1 MTIFT
6 SYNLHFQIY
15 TIRFME
21 LKDTIKKLADTYFD
35 ELVSIRRHLHTH
47 PELSYEEVETS
58 KYISKKLTE
67 FGIEHQTN
75 IGGHG
80 IVGLIK
86 GKNADK
92 KIIAL
97 RADMD
102 ALPIEEKNVTNYT
115 SKNIGVMH
123 ACGHDVHTTSLLGA
137 AKILNEIK
145 EEFEG
150 TIKLIFQPAEE
161 KLPGGASIMIKDGVL
176 ENPKV
181 ETILGQHVLPQLE
194 TGKVSFRAGIA
205 MASCDE
211 IYITVHGKGGHGA
224 VPHLAIDPI
233 LIASHMV
240 IALQSIVSR
249 NANPTMPSV
258 LSIGKFI
265 ANGATNII
273 PENVKL
279 EGTFRTFDEKWRADA
294 KEKIITTCNNIAASF
309 GGTCDVEVEHGY
321 PFLKNDETVTNNAFE
336 LSKQYLGNE
345 NVEEMPA
352 RMTAEDFSYYSQ
364 IVPACF
370 YRLGTGN
377 IAKGITS
384 PIHTPT
390 FDVDENCLKIG
401 SGLMAW
407 LAVNELK

>member
-1 MTIFT
+1 MDLKEEIKNLAAIF
-6 SYNLHFQIY
+6 F
-15 TIRFME
+15 E
-21 LKDTIKKLADTYFD
+21 
-35 ELVSIRRHLHTH
+35 ELVAVRRHLHAH
-47 PELSYEEVETS
+47 PELSYEEVETA
-58 KYISKKLTE
+58 KFISKKLSE
-67 FGIEHQTN
+67 YGIEHTTN

-86 GKNADK
+86 GKNPDK
-92 KIIAL
+92 KTIAL
-97 RADMD
+97 RGDMD
-102 ALPIEEKNVTNYT
+102 ALPIEEKNQTAYT
-115 SKNIGVMH
+115 SQNIGVMH

-137 AKILNEIK
+137 AKILNELK

-181 ETILGQHVLPQLE
+181 ESIFGQHVLPQLE
-194 TGKVSFRAGIA
+194 TGKVAFRSGIA

-273 PENVKL
+273 PDSVRL
-279 EGTFRTFDEKWRADA
+279 EGTFRTFDEHWRAEA

-321 PFLKNDETVTNNAFE
+321 PFLKNDETTTTTAFE
-336 LSKQYLGNE
+336 LAQQYLGKE

-390 FDVDENCLKIG
+390 FDVDEECLKIG

-407 LAVNELK
+407 IAVNGLVI

>member
-1 MTIFT
+1 MFKYYCSSKIFCSFT
-6 SYNLHFQIY
+6 FVIKEKIQDLAAGFQE
-15 TIRFME
+15 E
-21 LKDTIKKLADTYFD
+21 LIA
-35 ELVSIRRHLHTH
+35 IRRHLHAH

-58 KYISKKLTE
+58 KFISSKLTE

-80 IVGLIK
+80 VVGLIK
-86 GKNADK
+86 GNNPSSKT
-92 KIIAL
+92 IAL

-102 ALPIEEKNVTNYT
+102 ALPIEEKNNTDYT

-137 AKILNEIK
+137 AKILNELK
-145 EEFEG
+145 NDFEG

-181 ETILGQHVLPQLE
+181 ETIFGQHVLPQLE
-194 TGKVSFRAGIA
+194 TGKVAFKSGIA

-240 IALQSIVSR
+240 IALQNIVSR
-249 NANPTMPSV
+249 NANPTLPSV
-258 LSIGKFI
+258 LTIGKFI

-273 PENVKL
+273 PDSVRL
-279 EGTFRTFDEKWRADA
+279 EGTFRTFDEKWRAEA
-294 KEKIITTCNNIAASF
+294 KEKIITLCNNVAESF
-309 GGTCDVEVEHGY
+309 GGTCDVIVEHGY
-321 PFLKNDETVTNNAFE
+321 PFLKNDEATTQSAFE
-336 LSKQYLGNE
+336 LAKEYLGNE

-390 FDVDENCLKIG
+390 FDVDENCLKTG
-401 SGLMAW
+401 AGLMAW
-407 LAVNELK
+407 IAVNQLK